1 MAVNLVIV
9 ESPAKAKTIAKYLGR
24 QYVVKASFGHLRDLP
39 KSQLGVDL
47 EKDFE
52 PKYIT
57 IRGRGELLKELKT
70 AARKASKVFL
80 ATDPDREGEAISWHL
95 AAALEIDNTTLCRV
109 TFNEITKSAVQT
121 AFKEPRAIAPLLVSA
136 QHTRRILD
144 RIVGY
149 KLSPLLWAKV
159 KKGLSA
165 GRVQSVAIRLI
176 VDRDQEIAAFVP
188 EEYWSLTASLK
199 AREGQMLQAELAG
212 IELKTQEETEQV
224 LEALRQAQ
232 FVVVNVRKGQRERRP
247 SPPFTTSTLQQE
259 ASRKLGYTAKRTMR
273 LAQGLYEGIELGKE
287 GSVGLITYMRTDS
300 TRLSGTAIA
309 AAAGFIKSRYGN
321 EFHEARQ
328 FPGKGS
334 AEDAHEAIRPSYV
347 EREPEQ
353 VKALLSKEHYRLYK
367 LIFDRFIASQMSV
380 AIFDQVQADIRAG
393 EHLFKAHGSRLIF
406 AGFLAV
412 NGESFGQDEDANVTA
427 LPELSIG
434 QVLYPIKLNPKQHF
448 TEPPASYTEASLI
461 KLLEEEGIGRPS
473 TYATII
479 DTIVDRGY
487 VTKEKKKFVSTE
499 LGNVVVR
506 ILKEHFPEIV
516 EVEFTAKLESSLDA
530 IEQGVT
536 QSIDVLRGFYEPF
549 AVQLAQAFANMEKV
563 LVTDEE
569 SDQDCE
575 LCGRKM
581 VYKVGRFGKFLA
593 CPGFPEC
600 RNTKPILLDTGA
612 ICPLCSGK
620 IVARRGKTG
629 KTFYGCANYPTCRF
643 VSWYKPTGVHC
654 KKCGAF
660 TVEKKNRRGEKVYN
674 CANPAC
680 ATRQEGVD

>member
-1 MAVNLVIV
+1 MAVYLVIV

-24 QYVVKASFGHLRDLP
+24 QYAVKASFGHLRDLP

-70 AARKASKVFL
+70 AARKASKVYL

-95 AAALEIDNTTLCRV
+95 AAALDIDIATHCRV
-109 TFNEITKSAVQT
+109 TFNEITKSAVQK

-176 VDRDQEIAAFVP
+176 VDRDMEIAAFVP
-188 EEYWSLTASLK
+188 EEYWSLTASLRSSDGK
-199 AREGQMLQAELAG
+199 LFQAELSG
-212 IELKTQEETEQV
+212 RELKNQQETEQV
-224 LEALRQAQ
+224 VESLRGAQ
-232 FVVVNVRKGQRERRP
+232 YIVLNVKKGQRERRP

-273 LAQGLYEGIELGKE
+273 LAQGLYEGVELGKE

-300 TRLSGTAIA
+300 TRLSGTAIGA
-309 AAAGFIKSRYGN
+309 AAAYIKARYGN

-328 FPGKGS
+328 FPGKGG
-334 AEDAHEAIRPSYV
+334 AQDAHEAIRPSYI
-347 EREPEQ
+347 ERDPEQ
-353 VKALLSKEHYRLYK
+353 LKELLSKEHYRLYK
-367 LIFDRFIASQMSV
+367 LIHDRFVASQMAA
-380 AIFDQVQADIRAG
+380 AIFEQVQAEIRAG

-406 AGFLAV
+406 PGFMAV
-412 NGESFGQDEDANVTA
+412 YGESSEQDEGGMARV
-427 LPELSIG
+427 LPELNIG
-434 QVLYPIKLNPKQHF
+434 QSLLPSKLTPKQHF
-448 TEPPASYTEASLI
+448 TEPPASFTEASLI

-479 DTIVDRGY
+479 DTIVERGY

-499 LGNVVVR
+499 LGHVVVR
-506 ILKEHFPEIV
+506 ILKEHFPQIV
-516 EVEFTAKLESSLDA
+516 EVEFTAKLEGALDA
-530 IEQGVT
+530 IEQGAA
-536 QSIDVLRGFYEPF
+536 QSIDVLRGFYAPF
-549 AVQLAQAFANMEKV
+549 SEQLAYAFANMEKV
-563 LVTDEE
+563 SVTEE
-569 SDQDCE
+569 QSDQDCE
-575 LCGRKM
+575 LCGRRMVFKM
-581 VYKVGRFGKFLA
+581 GRFGKFLA
-593 CPGFPEC
+593 CPGFPDC

-612 ICPLCSGK
+612 ICPLCQGK
-620 IVARRGKTG
+620 IVSRRGKTG
-629 KTFYGCANYPTCRF
+629 RTFYGCANYPNCRF
-643 VSWYKPTGVHC
+643 VSWYKPTTVPC
-654 KKCGAF
+654 AKCGAF
-660 TVEKKNRRGEKVYN
+660 TVEKKNRRGAKSFV
-674 CANPAC
+674 CVNPAC
-680 ATRQEGVD
+680 GARQEAVD